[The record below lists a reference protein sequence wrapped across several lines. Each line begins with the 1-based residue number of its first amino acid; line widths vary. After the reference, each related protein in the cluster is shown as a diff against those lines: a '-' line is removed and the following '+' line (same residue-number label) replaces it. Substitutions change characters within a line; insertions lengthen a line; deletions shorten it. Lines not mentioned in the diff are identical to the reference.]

1 MGGDMRELNERDM
14 KILTKK
20 FLETLNER
28 VNEDE
33 DTCVGSTE
41 IFEATGLRG
50 YEPIVLPALVQE
62 LRHQGL
68 INDCEIRGQVRIT
81 RKGKNRL
88 NRTID
93 SNVDLVLK
101 TLVSQPRDD
110 LGRVSVQGATLQE
123 LTDLTPI
130 EINDAVG
137 LLEEAGLV
145 TTVKPGLEYML
156 TGPLQFFPS

>member
-1 MGGDMRELNERDM
+1 M
-14 KILTKK
+14 KILTRK

-33 DTCVGSTE
+33 DRCVESAE
-41 IFEATGLRG
+41 IFEATGLRA
-50 YEPIVLPALVQE
+50 YDPIAIPAVVQE

-68 INDCEIRGQVRIT
+68 IRECDVKSQVRIT

-93 SNVDLVLK
+93 SNVDLVLQ
-101 TLVSQPRDD
+101 TLATHPRDEI
-110 LGRVSVQGATLQE
+110 GGASVDGVRLQQ

-137 LLEEAGLV
+137 LLEEAGFV
-145 TTVKPGLEYML
+145 RTDKA
-156 TGPLQFFPS
+156 